1 MSATPTSSTDSAEAS
16 NTSTAHGFQALSPA
30 TSLPFTFVIV
40 FVAVFL
46 FFVGCSCGSRRFAW
60 ELRHRIAV
68 QDEDTPRRVR
78 QSRPVLWDVWTQ
90 MGRNTR
96 KNWVGQKQIQEAVL
110 DIWSAVQVSVHL
122 PTLAAG
128 TMMTPIRRK
137 PLSVT
142 YVREH
147 QRPKHRNADADCARP
162 PVSAALPVPR
172 PPAPLTLTSAFLRA
186 FECIPFLPPFIPPRI
201 PPRRD
206 ETEFPEVPKA
216 PPPVRALQVSI
227 LIAMPSPVRG
237 TRRIPRSMDD
247 LPEQKEDRIIDEER
261 RGRTADEVTNGDAAD
276 GEKLGEYVIGM
287 TEVPWTDDGS

>member
-68 QDEDTPRRVR
+68 QDQDTPRRVR

-96 KNWVGQKQIQEAVL
+96 KNWVGQKQIEEAVL
-110 DIWSAVQVSVHL
+110 DIWSAVQ
-122 PTLAAG
+122 
-128 TMMTPIRRK
+128 

-172 PPAPLTLTSAFLRA
+172 PPAPLTLPSAFLRV
-186 FECIPFLPPFIPPRI
+186 FERILFLPPFIPPRI

-247 LPEQKEDRIIDEER
+247 LPEQKEDRIVDEER
-261 RGRTADEVTNGDAAD
+261 RGRTTDEVTNGDAAD